1 MSTRPRLRRAA
12 AGHLLDGGHEGGPA
26 PLADLLAAAAAP
38 AHPGEL
44 AGRRATAEAFR
55 AHRDAVPQP
64 RRRSMLKTALAKALT
79 VKAAAIAAVAVGGGV
94 ALAATTGVL
103 PNPLNGATGKPSA
116 SRSAKPSHSPGAK
129 GSPSP
134 NLEGLCKA
142 YAAKPDGERGKALE
156 SPAFQ
161 ALVTAAGG
169 LDKVTDYCVTLLPSA
184 KPTGPGAKPS
194 TPTGGKPSTKP
205 SGVPTVKPTD
215 HPGAP
220 TVTPSHR

>member
-1 MSTRPRLRRAA
+1 MSTRPRLRRSVAE
-12 AGHLLDGGHEGGPA
+12 HLLDGATDAGPP
-26 PLADLLAAAAAP
+26 PLAELLAAAAAP

-44 AGRRATAEAFR
+44 AGRQAVTQAYR
-55 AHRDAVPQP
+55 AHRDAVPLP

-103 PNPLNGATGKPSA
+103 PNPLGTTGKPSA
-116 SRSAKPSHSPGAK
+116 SHSPKPSHSPGAK

-169 LDKVTDYCVTLLPSA
+169 LDKVTDYCVTLLPSS
-184 KPTGPGAKPS
+184 KPSAPGAKPS
-194 TPTGGKPSTKP
+194 TPGKPSTKP
-205 SGVPTVKPTD
+205 SGAPTVKPTD

-220 TVTPSHR
+220 SGTPSHR